1 MGLYLALSPT
11 TERSFEMAEKKDS
24 QPEAEV
30 VETTTPKR
38 EKFDFTKLN
47 TLAVVSLASAI
58 SGIGALI
65 AVITGHVSL
74 AQIKRSGENGRGLA
88 IAGVVVGYIHIA
100 FWIIFVL
107 LGVISKALIYS
118 GVLGLQPGGPEFYEF
133 QRGFDGMHMWRD
145 R

>member
-1 MGLYLALSPT
+1 
-11 TERSFEMAEKKDS
+11 MAEKK
-24 QPEAEV
+24 QTEPEAV
-30 VETTTPKR
+30 VEESQTPKR

-47 TLAVVSLASAI
+47 TLAVVSIASAI

-74 AQIKRSGENGRGLA
+74 AQIKRSGESGRGIA
-88 IAGVVVGYIHIA
+88 IAGVVIGYVHIA

-107 LGVISKALIYS
+107 LGVITKALFYS

>member
-1 MGLYLALSPT
+1 
-11 TERSFEMAEKKDS
+11 MAEKKETEPVA
-24 QPEAEV
+24 QEPEV
-30 VETTTPKR
+30 STPKQK
-38 EKFDFTKLN
+38 EKFDFTRLN

-58 SGIGALI
+58 SGVGALI

-74 AQIKRSGENGRGLA
+74 AQIKRSGESGRGLA
-88 IAGVVVGYIHIA
+88 IGGLVVGYLHIA
-100 FWIIFVL
+100 FWIIFVA

-118 GVLGLQPGGPEFYEF
+118 GVLGLQPGGPEFFEF

>member
-1 MGLYLALSPT
+1 
-11 TERSFEMAEKKDS
+11 MAEKKDS
-24 QPEAEV
+24 QTEAEA
-30 VETTTPKR
+30 VERTTPKR

-74 AQIKRSGENGRGLA
+74 AQIKRSGESGRGLA

-118 GVLGLQPGGPEFYEF
+118 GVLWLQPGGPEFYEF

>member
-1 MGLYLALSPT
+1 LLRA
-11 TERSFEMAEKKDS
+11 TERSFEMAEKKET
-24 QPEAEV
+24 QPE
-30 VETTTPKR
+30 VETASATTVKR

-74 AQIKRSGENGRGLA
+74 AQIKRSGESGRGLA
-88 IAGVVVGYIHIA
+88 IGGLVLGYIHIA
-100 FWIIFVL
+100 LWIIFVL
-107 LGVISKALIYS
+107 LGVITKALIYS
-118 GVLGLQPGGPEFYEF
+118 GVLGLQPGGPEFFEF

>member
-1 MGLYLALSPT
+1 
-11 TERSFEMAEKKDS
+11 MAEKKEA
-24 QPEAEV
+24 QPEAAAA
-30 VETTTPKR
+30 ETPTPNR
-38 EKFDFTKLN
+38 EKFDFTKLT
-47 TLAVVSLASAI
+47 TLAVGSLASAI

-74 AQIKRSGENGRGLA
+74 AQIKRSGESGRGLA

-107 LGVISKALIYS
+107 LGVITKALIYS
-118 GVLGLQPGGPEFYEF
+118 GVLGLQPGGPEYFEF
-133 QRGFDGMHMWRD
+133 QRGFEGMHMWRD

>member
-1 MGLYLALSPT
+1 
-11 TERSFEMAEKKDS
+11 MAEKKES
-24 QPEAEV
+24 QPAAEA
-30 VETTTPKR
+30 VETVAPKR

-74 AQIKRSGENGRGLA
+74 AQIKRSGESGRGLA

-100 FWIIFVL
+100 FWIIFVA

-118 GVLGLQPGGPEFYEF
+118 GVLGLQPGGPEFIEF

>member
-1 MGLYLALSPT
+1 MALSPT
-11 TERSFEMAEKKDS
+11 TERSFEMAEKKDA
-24 QPEAEV
+24 QPEAEA

-74 AQIKRSGENGRGLA
+74 AQIKRSGESGRGLA

-107 LGVISKALIYS
+107 LGVIAKALIYS
-118 GVLGLQPGGPEFYEF
+118 GVIGLQPGGPEFYEF

>member
-1 MGLYLALSPT
+1 
-11 TERSFEMAEKKDS
+11 MAEKRES
-24 QPEAEV
+24 QPAAEP
-30 VETTTPKR
+30 VETVAPKR

-74 AQIKRSGENGRGLA
+74 AQIKRSGESGRGLA

-100 FWIIFVL
+100 FWIIFVAL
-107 LGVISKALIYS
+107 AVITKALIYS
-118 GVLGLQPGGPEFYEF
+118 GVLGLQPGGPEFFEF